1 MRGIYYFSS
10 VHSMQ
15 THHSELHTH
24 NDLLRS
30 LPVDKWFKKRAN
42 RQRSMDRSQWQH
54 NCVFGSQSRVR
65 IWNKAKITSAF
76 RLFAKK
82 TEKTLAGNDLI
93 KKLGMFFCSC
103 PNKEFLEGFHQ
114 FESGFICEYHSSQES
129 KYWVQSQ
136 QMFNH
141 SKLFFCQKKTT
152 ASPIAISPMVRLL
165 VLTQRRA
172 ASSSTCGEERAWTMC
187 WRVDA

>member
-1 MRGIYYFSS
+1 MKTNERFYWGISDVAFFIQWHIFNMRGIYYFSS

-30 LPVDKWFKKRAN
+30 LPVDKRFKKRAN

-54 NCVFGSQSRVR
+54 NCVFGSESRVR
-65 IWNKAKITSAF
+65 IWNKAKITLAF

-103 PNKEFLEGFHQ
+103 PNKDFGGFPPVQEWFYLWISLE
-114 FESGFICEYHSSQES
+114 SQES
-129 KYWVQSQ
+129 KYWV
-136 QMFNH
+136 
-141 SKLFFCQKKTT
+141 
-152 ASPIAISPMVRLL
+152 
-165 VLTQRRA
+165 
-172 ASSSTCGEERAWTMC
+172 
-187 WRVDA
+187 